1 MPPSR
6 TVTARHTRSCGA
18 LLALCGVA
26 LALQSCAG
34 PARPTPSPDSSSH
47 TPGARVSRLADLAA
61 AESDR
66 TERLPASLTPGLN
79 PADVAPVDPADT
91 AARAPLAS
99 LLPAP
104 DTTEL
109 STQPAP
115 EEALRLYARG
125 RAKLIEGQADA
136 ALADLEAAAR
146 LDPGSPTIL
155 REIAEAQLALGRRAS
170 AIATLRRAQSLG
182 LREPRASAILGRE
195 SLRSRRTDEALAELG
210 AAYQSPDLSPIQRT
224 VVGVDLSD
232 ALYEAG
238 HLAASRE
245 ALEGSLTR
253 LTLAGASGR
262 HRAELAEV
270 VRRRAD
276 LWRRAGD
283 VSCRLGEFDRALQCY
298 QLARDSAGAEPG
310 LLVAREV
317 YALRSLGRPASAALL
332 VLEDIRDQGGRVED
346 RHVPVLRAICEG
358 TDLARVVAPALAELA
373 SELQGATLPSV
384 QSGLARAAAAVLP
397 TDQAAARLSAHLAT
411 WPSDAAAADDLAASL
426 RTLPVRARA
435 ASLARCVT
443 DAPDCAPTLASS
455 IVSLGDQTFELADEL
470 AESRTPAARLL
481 AALITTRTG
490 DASRALRLLG
500 DTPPAGALR
509 PAWLIA
515 RAAAAFDCGD
525 TATLSATRDLA
536 DRAALDGSTPDRLA
550 AAIIAAISTDL
561 PRALALL
568 EPLLAGEPGPEVLLL
583 AADLSLSSGD
593 AETAESLLIRALAA
607 DRFDERPYE
616 GLLTLYS
623 SDGRRA
629 DSARLASTARTLR
642 QSIPAS
648 RLIRRVAAQD
658 LVSRSLWPQA
668 ESTLRSLMGEASEDP
683 RALHLLTT
691 VWERAA
697 AASPELTA
705 GGESWLRERL
715 ASRPQSP
722 ALVAALARVLVARD
736 HPAEADTLLES
747 FTSRAPAPELLRLRE
762 WVLRDGL
769 DKPDEALALA
779 LARFERGPRTPA
791 AAIEQA
797 ELLAS
802 REKFDLA
809 ANVLAERLPSDV
821 TLTPEQTER
830 LARILSG
837 LKPGELAKG
846 PPEAAQGA
854 VRLFDLVARGN
865 TSLPPTLLVARILL
879 VAAAYPD
886 QASRILDAVE
896 DFARQYPDA
905 RERTLVQ
912 TAESLLARDDATPGL
927 RYLRAAADR
936 APELSGL
943 LLTECFRLTVIR
955 GDLDDVTW
963 FIAQCDP
970 PTILG
975 LLQDRRTNPI
985 DLASTTDAQRAEV
998 AYQLGSEL
1006 NSLERRDQ
1014 AVTAY
1019 REAIRL
1025 SPRHA
1030 WANNNLGYLLLEEGH
1045 DLAEAEAMIHIA
1057 FEQLGDDFHVI
1068 DSLAWVRYK
1077 RGKLTDIPATPT
1089 TPAQEGAVTL
1099 LTRALALSKE
1109 QALEDGEVIDPTI
1122 AEHLGDA
1129 LWRTGAKDDAQ
1140 AAWRTA
1146 LDSVSRL
1153 LEIFD
1158 SRFSDPDQS
1167 PDFVKKLRADLQGL
1181 RSRLDAAAAGREP
1194 DIAPLVSP

>member
-1 MPPSR
+1 MPPAR
-6 TVTARHTRSCGA
+6 ALTVRHARRSLA
-18 LLALCGVA
+18 LLSLCGLA
-26 LALQSCAG
+26 LALPSCAG
-34 PARPTPSPDSSSH
+34 PARPGSSPDSPSH
-47 TPGARVSRLADLAA
+47 APGARAARLADLAA
-61 AESDR
+61 AETDR
-66 TERLPASLTPGLN
+66 AARAPASLTPGLN
-79 PADVAPVDPADT
+79 HADVAPVDPADT

-109 STQPAP
+109 SSQPAP

-170 AIATLRRAQSLG
+170 AISTLRRAQSLG
-182 LREPRASAILGRE
+182 LREPRATAILGRE
-195 SLRSRRTDEALAELG
+195 SLRTRRTEEALAELG
-210 AAYQSPDLSPIQRT
+210 AAYQSQSLSPIQRAI
-224 VVGVDLSD
+224 VGVDLSD
-232 ALYEAG
+232 ALYETG

-245 ALEGSLTR
+245 VLEGSLTR
-253 LTLAGASGR
+253 LSVAGAPGR

-298 QLARDSAGAEPG
+298 ERARDAAGAEPG
-310 LLVAREV
+310 VLVAREV

-332 VLEDIRDQGGRVED
+332 VLDDIRRQAGRVED
-346 RHVPVLRAICEG
+346 RHVPVLRAICDG
-358 TDLARVVAPALAELA
+358 TDLAGVVAPALAELA
-373 SELQGATLPSV
+373 SELPEGALPSV
-384 QSGLARAAAAVLP
+384 QSGLARAAAAVLSP
-397 TDQAAARLSAHLAT
+397 EDAAARLSTHLARF
-411 WPSDAAAADDLAASL
+411 PSDAAAADDLAASI
-426 RTLPVRARA
+426 RTLPLRARA
-435 ASLARCVT
+435 AALTRCVT
-443 DAPDCAPTLASS
+443 DSPDAAPTLAASL
-455 IVSLGDQTFELADEL
+455 VSFGDQTFELTDEL
-470 AESRTPAARLL
+470 AESRAPDARLL

-490 DASRALRLLG
+490 DAPRALRILADL
-500 DTPPAGALR
+500 PAGYAS
-509 PAWLIA
+509 PSQWLLA
-515 RAAAAFDCGD
+515 RATAAFDCGD
-525 TATLSATRDLA
+525 TTTLALTRELA
-536 DRAALDGSTPDRLA
+536 EVAASGGTNGDRQAASL
-550 AAIIAAISTDL
+550 IAAVSGDV
-561 PRALALL
+561 PRSRALL
-568 EPLLAGEPGPEVLLL
+568 EPILAGEPGTEVLLTAAEYAL
-583 AADLSLSSGD
+583 ASGD
-593 AETAESLLIRALAA
+593 AEAAEALLTRALAA

-616 GLLTLYS
+616 GLLTIYS
-623 SDGRRA
+623 SDGPRP
-629 DSARLASTARTLR
+629 DPARLASTARALR
-642 QSIPAS
+642 QSIPSS
-648 RLIRRVAAQD
+648 RLIRRIAAQD

-668 ESTLRSLMGEASEDP
+668 ESTLLGLMGPTSEDP

-705 GGESWLRERL
+705 RGESWLRERL

-722 ALVAALARVLVARD
+722 TLVAALARVLVARE
-736 HPAEADTLLES
+736 HAAEADTLLAG

-762 WVLRDGL
+762 WVLSEGL

-809 ANVLAERLPSDV
+809 ANVLAERLPADV
-821 TLTPEQTER
+821 TLTPDQTER

-837 LKPGELAKG
+837 LKPAELAKG
-846 PPEAAQGA
+846 SPEAAQGA

-865 TSLPPTLLVARILL
+865 TSLPPALLVARILL

-886 QASRILDAVE
+886 QSARILDAVD
-896 DFARQYPDA
+896 DFSRQYPDA

-943 LLTECFRLTVIR
+943 LLSEWFRLTVIR
-955 GDLDDVTW
+955 GDAEDVTW

-975 LLQDRRTNPI
+975 ILQDRRTSPI
-985 DLASTTDAQRAEV
+985 DLGATPDAQRAEV

-1006 NSLERRDQ
+1006 NSLERREQ

-1030 WANNNLGYLLLEEGH
+1030 WANNNLGYLLLEDGH
-1045 DLAEAEAMIHIA
+1045 DLATSEAMIHIA

-1077 RGKLTDIPATPT
+1077 RGKLADVPASPS
-1089 TPAQEGAVTL
+1089 TPAQEGAVSL
-1099 LTRALALSKE
+1099 LTRALALSKA
-1109 QALEDGEVIDPTI
+1109 QALEEGEVIDPTI

-1129 LWRTGAKDDAQ
+1129 LWRTGARDDAQ

-1146 LDSVSRL
+1146 LDSVSRML
-1153 LEIFD
+1153 DIFD
-1158 SRFSDPDQS
+1158 SRFTDPADL

-1194 DIAPLVSP
+1194 DIAPLATP

>member
-6 TVTARHTRSCGA
+6 TVPLRRPRPFHA
-18 LLALCGVA
+18 LLPLCGVA
-26 LALQSCAG
+26 LALQACAG
-34 PARPTPSPDSSSH
+34 PARPANRTDAPSLA
-47 TPGARVSRLADLAA
+47 PGARVARLAELAD
-61 AESDR
+61 AESGR
-66 TERLPASLTPGLN
+66 TLRTPVPLSPGLN
-79 PADVAPVDPADT
+79 PADVAPIDPSDT

-104 DTTEL
+104 DPTEL
-109 STQPAP
+109 SSQPAP
-115 EEALRLYARG
+115 DESLRLYARG
-125 RAKLIEGQADA
+125 RAELIDGQPDA

-182 LREPRASAILGRE
+182 LREPRANAILGRE
-195 SLRSRRTDEALAELG
+195 SLRARRTHDALAELG
-210 AAYQSPDLSPIQRT
+210 SAFQSPAISPIQRT
-224 VVGVDLSD
+224 IVGVDLSD
-232 ALYEAG
+232 ALYESG

-245 ALEGSLTR
+245 VLEGSLTR
-253 LTLAGASGR
+253 LSLAGAPAR

-298 QLARDSAGAEPG
+298 QRARDAAGAEPG
-310 LLVAREV
+310 TLVAREV
-317 YALRSLGRPASAALL
+317 FALRSLGRPASAALL
-332 VLEDIRDQGGRVED
+332 VLDDIRAQGGRVQD

-358 TDLARVVAPALAELA
+358 SDLAGVVAPALAELA
-373 SELQGATLPSV
+373 SELPDGALPSV
-384 QSGLARAAAAVLP
+384 QSGLSRAAAAVLP
-397 TDQAAARLSAHLAT
+397 TDDAAARLAAHLAR
-411 WPSDAAAADDLAASL
+411 WPSDAAAADDLAAAL
-426 RTLPVRARA
+426 RTLQVRARA
-435 ASLARCVT
+435 DALSRCVSASP
-443 DAPDCAPTLASS
+443 DAAPTLASAL
-455 IVSLGDQTFELADEL
+455 VSLGDQTFELTDEL
-470 AESRTPAARLL
+470 AESRSPAARLL
-481 AALITTRTG
+481 AAFICCRTG
-490 DASRALRLLG
+490 EAPRALRLLG
-500 DTPPAGALR
+500 DTPPEGAPR

-515 RAAAAFDCGD
+515 RAAAAFDSGD

-536 DRAALDGSTPDRLA
+536 DRAALDGSNPDRIA
-550 AAIIAAISTDL
+550 AALIAAISSDL
-561 PRALALL
+561 PRARALL
-568 EPLLAGEPGPEVLLL
+568 DPLLAGEPGPEVLLT
-583 AADLSLSSGD
+583 AAEFALSSGD
-593 AETAESLLIRALAA
+593 AATAETLLTRSLAA

-623 SDGRRA
+623 SEGPRA
-629 DSARLASTARTLR
+629 DAARLASTARALR

-668 ESTLRSLMGEASEDP
+668 ESTLLGLMGPTSEDP
-683 RALHLLTT
+683 RSLHLLTT

-705 GGESWLRERL
+705 RGESWLRERL

-722 ALVAALARVLVARD
+722 ALVASLARVLVARE
-736 HPAEADTLLES
+736 HAAEADALLADFTL
-747 FTSRAPAPELLRLRE
+747 RAPTPDLLRLRE
-762 WVLRDGL
+762 WVLREGL
-769 DKPDEALALA
+769 EKPDEALALA

-809 ANVLAERLPSDV
+809 ANVLSERLPPDV
-821 TLTPEQTER
+821 TLTPDQTER

-865 TSLPPTLLVARILL
+865 TSLPPALLVARILL
-879 VAAAYPD
+879 IAAAYPD
-886 QASRILDAVE
+886 QSARILDAVE

-912 TAESLLARDDATPGL
+912 TAESLLARDDASPGL

-943 LLTECFRLTVIR
+943 LLSEWFRLTVLR
-955 GDLDDVTW
+955 GDADDVTW

-975 LLQDRRTNPI
+975 ILQDRRTSPI
-985 DLASTTDAQRAEV
+985 DLAATPDAQRAEV

-1045 DLAEAEAMIHIA
+1045 DLAESEAMIHIA

-1077 RGKLTDIPATPT
+1077 RGKLLDVPPTATSPAE
-1089 TPAQEGAVTL
+1089 EGAVTL
-1099 LTRALALSKE
+1099 LTRALALSKA

-1153 LEIFD
+1153 LEVFD
-1158 SRFSDPDQS
+1158 SRFTDPEQS
-1167 PDFVKKLRADLQGL
+1167 PDFVKKLRLDLQRL
-1181 RSRLDAAAAGREP
+1181 RARLDAASAGREP
-1194 DIAPLVSP
+1194 DIAPLANP